1 MKDFDYII
9 YTDGGGA
16 SAMVGG
22 RAVAVKTK
30 DGKTPVEILYR
41 TNGTKMTCN
50 EAEYSAALLALERLD
65 YHTKVKIISDSMLI
79 VNQLHPEKPW
89 KINFDH
95 LRFLNSMIRD
105 VIENLE
111 LDVTFEYIP
120 RDDNLAGL
128 FLEGKLRTNKDII
141 HDVTNETS

>member
-1 MKDFDYII
+1 MTDCDYII

-16 SAMVGG
+16 SSVVGG
-22 RAVAVKTK
+22 RAVAIKTK
-30 DGKTPVEILYR
+30 DGKTPIEILYR
-41 TNGTKMTCN
+41 TNGNKMTCN
-50 EAEYSAALLALERLD
+50 EAEYTAVLLALERLE
-65 YHTKVKIISDSMLI
+65 YHTKVKIYSDSMLI

-89 KINFDH
+89 KINFNH
-95 LRFLNSMIRD
+95 LKLLNSLIRD

-128 FLEGKLRTNKDII
+128 FLEGKLRADDNII
-141 HDVTNETS
+141 HNVTEETS